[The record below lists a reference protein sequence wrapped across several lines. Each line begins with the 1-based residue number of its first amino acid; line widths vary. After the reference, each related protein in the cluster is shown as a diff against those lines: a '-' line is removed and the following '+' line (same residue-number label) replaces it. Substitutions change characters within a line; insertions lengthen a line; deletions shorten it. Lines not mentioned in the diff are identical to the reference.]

1 MINFKQLAEAFDSY
15 RTNEL
20 PNLNKLFDY
29 YSGKHA
35 ILNKEN
41 RIEGKADAKIVSGY
55 AEYITT
61 IATAYFLGKNISYVV
76 DEDKKKKFEKLR
88 EYLATEEEQQSN
100 FELALNCSIYGKA
113 YELVYIDELKNLKFK
128 ALDTRDVFVL
138 KDNTIN
144 QNIIAAVRFGIT
156 KISQTEYDVTLEVYD
171 KTTVVTHQFKTSSLQ
186 LAKMVD
192 LKNISTMKKP
202 HGFKKVPIIEY
213 QNNKFN
219 AGDFEK
225 VISYIDAYNTAVST
239 SIDDLTDFSDA
250 YLVFYNLSGTTDE
263 DLERMKKYKSFMVA
277 GDGDAKWLIKEANDT
292 YSQNIKDRLNN
303 DIHKFSFT
311 PDMTDEKFSGNTS
324 GVALEFKLLPL
335 EHLGSQKEMYFKK
348 SLNERLEILIDFL
361 KVDLKAT
368 DIQKIFTRTLPR
380 NLKEIS
386 EVMRNLMGT
395 LSHKTVIGLFPSIED
410 PQVELD
416 KLKAEEK
423 EVQDDYY
430 NKSLGVKNELLED
443 KTNSKG
449 EPSKQDNP
457 KDGKGT
463 GEKLS

>member
-20 PNLNKLFDY
+20 LKLNKLFDY
-29 YSGKHA
+29 YIGKHD
-35 ILNKEN
+35 ILSKKN
-41 RIEGKADAKIVSGY
+41 RVKGKADAKIVSGY

-100 FELALNCSIYGKA
+100 FELALNCSVFGKA
-113 YELVYIDELKNLKFK
+113 YELIYIDELKNLKFK

-156 KISQTEYDVTLEVYD
+156 KISNTEYDVTLEVYD
-171 KTTVVTHQFKTSSLQ
+171 NTTVVTHQFKTSSLQ

-192 LKNISTMKKP
+192 ITNINTIQKP

-213 QNNKFN
+213 QNNKFSR
-219 AGDFEK
+219 GDFEK
-225 VISYIDAYNTAVST
+225 VISYINAYNLAVST

-250 YLVFYNLSGTTDE
+250 LLLLSNLSGTKKE
-263 DLERMKKYKSFMVA
+263 DLENIKTDKVILIE
-277 GDGDAKWLIKEANDT
+277 GDGDAKWLIKEVNDT
-292 YSQNIKDRLNN
+292 YSQNTKDRLNN

-335 EHLGSQKEMYFKK
+335 EHLGSQKEMYFKR

-386 EVMRNLMGT
+386 EVMQNLRGT

-410 PQVELD
+410 PQIELD

-430 NKSLGVKNELLED
+430 NKSLGVKDELLED

-449 EPSKQDNP
+449 EPSKQDN
-457 KDGKGT
+457 KENRD
-463 GEKLS
+463 